1 MNGKIEEYFHEIM
14 EISNPVIRW
23 DFLKF
28 KMRQFCMSYSKK
40 KSRERKQKRI
50 SLESKLESLEN
61 NITVTST
68 DLELKEYNSVKQEL
82 EQIYN
87 YITKGII
94 LRTRTVWYEEGEK
107 STKYFLNLNPS
118 GTKGG
123 GRKRPPPRFFLCSIC

>member
-1 MNGKIEEYFHEIM
+1 
-14 EISNPVIRW
+14 
-23 DFLKF
+23 
-28 KMRQFCMSYSKK
+28 MSYSKQ

-87 YITKGII
+87 YITDGII
-94 LRTRTVWYEEGEK
+94 LRTRTVWYEEGK
-107 STKYFLNLNPS
+107 NRLSIFLTLRRGVSLKCTFENS
-118 GTKGG
+118 
-123 GRKRPPPRFFLCSIC
+123 